1 MLFILCKMS
10 SKVSTSTSNQ
20 SEFYKFLEQ
29 IKLWLE
35 NKLEFDDVDEG
46 FLFQERM
53 KKVNEIC
60 K

>member
-1 MLFILCKMS
+1 MKMS
-10 SKVSTSTSNQ
+10 SKISTSTSNQ